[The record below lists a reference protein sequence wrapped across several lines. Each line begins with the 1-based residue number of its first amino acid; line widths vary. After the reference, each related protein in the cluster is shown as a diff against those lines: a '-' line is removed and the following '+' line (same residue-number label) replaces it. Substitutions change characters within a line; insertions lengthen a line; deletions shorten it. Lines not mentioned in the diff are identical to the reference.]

1 MTEYIIKFE
10 KRLESIFGEETDT
23 FKSLLNETGAVI
35 SGSIIVQSILREEW
49 KNSDIDI
56 YIPATDEQSPHGN
69 PTSKI
74 DDWLL
79 NKLGWKMSNYMAVNR
94 YGDSMSRGQD
104 ITWIRNFNSNNLAI
118 PCIQLIHTRLK
129 SNELTEYINTNFDFV
144 ICKNVYSMINKK
156 SALLSISD
164 VAAIVKK
171 QFSFEFAGNI
181 FGSLERAKK
190 YIDRGFKIKFDSLK
204 VLDEILAFQESQKY
218 LDDSK
223 KKSNTYVR
231 ICKKDISRYNCRVF
245 YIWMKNIE
253 NYDIPDSELITR
265 GTAATLKTDFCHEH
279 CFMSLLGF
287 KHFHTQGKHLGHAAC
302 ENLIVINK

>member
-10 KRLESIFGEETDT
+10 KRLKSIFSEETDT
-23 FKSLLNETGAVI
+23 FKSLLNETGAVV
-35 SGSIIVQSILREEW
+35 SGSIIVQAILGEEW
-49 KNSDIDI
+49 KSSDIDI

-74 DDWLL
+74 DEWLL
-79 NKLGWKMSNYMAVNR
+79 NKLGWKMSNYMAINL
-94 YGDSMSRGQD
+94 YGDTMSRGQD

-118 PCIQLIHTRLK
+118 PRVQLIHTRLK

-144 ICKNVYSMINKK
+144 ICKNVYSVNAD
-156 SALLSISD
+156 SALLFINNVS
-164 VAAIVKK
+164 AIVKK

-190 YIDRGFKIKFDSLK
+190 YIDRGFKITFDSLK
-204 VLDEILAFQESQKY
+204 ILDEILAFQENQRY

-223 KKSNTYVR
+223 KKSNIYVR
-231 ICKKDISRYNCRVF
+231 ICKKDISLYDCRVF

-253 NYDIPDSELITR
+253 DYDIRDSELIKQ
-265 GTAATLKTDFCHEH
+265 GTAETSKTKKFCDEH

-287 KHFHTQGKHLGHAAC
+287 KHFHTQGKHHGHANC
-302 ENLIVINK
+302 EDLIVMNK